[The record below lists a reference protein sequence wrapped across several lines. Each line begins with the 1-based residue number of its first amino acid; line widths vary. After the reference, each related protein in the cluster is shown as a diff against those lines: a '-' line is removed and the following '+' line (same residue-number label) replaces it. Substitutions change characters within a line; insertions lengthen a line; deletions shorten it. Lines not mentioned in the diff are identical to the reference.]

1 VSIFLP
7 ISCFINS
14 TEECGRSF
22 VFRRNGTR
30 YAPNHTKKIKR
41 SGRKS
46 VPVWAWHSFDGAGKI
61 HRIDG
66 RLTSQQYIR
75 ILEDVLL
82 PSAWARFGTDE
93 LIPFVQDC
101 STIHTSNMVM
111 DWFNDE
117 GVSFELLPWPPKGA
131 DMNPIENV
139 WAEMVRDMDCQH
151 GNVADLWDSVSTIWN
166 NLSNR
171 PNYWQ
176 ILTNSMSKRLQMV
189 VDVQGDWTKY

>member
-1 VSIFLP
+1 
-7 ISCFINS
+7 
-14 TEECGRSF
+14 
-22 VFRRNGTR
+22 
-30 YAPNHTKKIKR
+30 
-41 SGRKS
+41 
-46 VPVWAWHSFDGAGKI
+46 
-61 HRIDG
+61 
-66 RLTSQQYIR
+66 
-75 ILEDVLL
+75 
-82 PSAWARFGTDE
+82 
-93 LIPFVQDC
+93 
-101 STIHTSNMVM
+101 MVI
-111 DWFNDE
+111 DWFDKE
-117 GVSFELLPWPPKGA
+117 VVSYELLPWPPKGA